1 MITVTA
7 EDGEPVRVVLL
18 IPDLTVPYKLFSGS
32 SVKGKFVQSGSG
44 DASTFISTVSLPSA
58 DLAIYLSDWS
68 LDVECRLKKGDQDL
82 KYKCRQFPGQ
92 IVPSEAKYEVFL
104 HLPTLL
110 FLCATYIIIM
120 LLSLYCIT
128 IRKLLYFGS
137 YYCLFKMVRCS
148 RRGDLRC
155 VKTNACFGD
164 FSLGLLSSLQL
175 PPCGV

>member
-1 MITVTA
+1 MFGTQKVTMITVTA

-58 DLAIYLSDWS
+58 DLAIYLSFVINKSCWQPLRS

-92 IVPSEAKYEVFL
+92 IVPSEAKYESTPVSGASIYNREG
-104 HLPTLL
+104 TE
-110 FLCATYIIIM
+110 
-120 LLSLYCIT
+120 
-128 IRKLLYFGS
+128 
-137 YYCLFKMVRCS
+137 
-148 RRGDLRC
+148 
-155 VKTNACFGD
+155 VKVTQ
-164 FSLGLLSSLQL
+164 LGANE
-175 PPCGV
+175 